1 MLSCF
6 IHVWFYCD
14 PMDCSR
20 LGSSVHGILQ
30 ARILECVAIPFS
42 RGSSWPRDQTCVSY
56 VSWLA
61 GGFFTTSATWE
72 ALVSFK
78 NFQNPFAK
86 IKRFGRGRCRLFQ
99 VWFARIQ
106 VPCCPLRKDGW
117 VRTSFQWLECVHGGE
132 VWSSPLE
139 SEMGAMGW
147 GDRATQQEG
156 PSSQYCSLLS
166 MWKRWTLS
174 ALQPLLCLAFCF
186 PSKLSSILTN
196 NCDKLGSVK

>member
-1 MLSCF
+1 M
-6 IHVWFYCD
+6 
-14 PMDCSR
+14 
-20 LGSSVHGILQ
+20 G
-30 ARILECVAIPFS
+30 FS
-42 RGSSWPRDQTCVSY
+42 RQEYWSGLPFPSPGDLPDPGIKPASLMSPV
-56 VSWLA
+56 LA

-99 VWFARIQ
+99 VWFARMQ
-106 VPCCPLRKDGW
+106 VPCRPLRKDGW

-166 MWKRWTLS
+166 M
-174 ALQPLLCLAFCF
+174 
-186 PSKLSSILTN
+186 
-196 NCDKLGSVK
+196 